1 MKLQSA
7 ALLGSLTF
15 ALVSIGCSSSSTLSG
30 SGGSN
35 GSGSGGTSSGSGGSN
50 STGGSGT
57 GTGGGSSSCTNV
69 TPCGGTATGTWTVK
83 SSCLTI
89 SGDLDVQTLFF
100 LSCPTGHVSGTL
112 QVTGTFTANA
122 NGTFTDATTTTGT
135 EMLTL
140 PAACKVLSGAPVT
153 CDRIGSVM
161 AGSYYTDATCVD
173 SASGGGCDCTGTVN
187 QTGSLG
193 HVVGDPQ
200 TDGNFTTGSNTLTI
214 TQDSMKYGYCVSGTM
229 LTLTPQGS
237 SPTTTGS
244 IVLQSAAPRVRV
256 VRRGA
261 VERAEAPGPAA
272 PARPVARR
280 ATGEG
285 DTGRVARL
293 AGPERAAPKGP
304 RGWGRA
310 TFTGLPA
317 CPARPRSAWF
327 ARFRAS
333 TPERCTRSG
342 VTARA

>member
-1 MKLQSA
+1 M
-7 ALLGSLTF
+7 
-15 ALVSIGCSSSSTLSG
+15 
-30 SGGSN
+30 
-35 GSGSGGTSSGSGGSN
+35 
-50 STGGSGT
+50 
-57 GTGGGSSSCTNV
+57 
-69 TPCGGTATGTWTVK
+69 K

-244 IVLQSAAPRVRV
+244 IVLQSGSTSGTGGSTGGGGKGGSTGAGGTGATGGKAGNGGGGHGTGGSAGGTGTGGTQGTKGHGAVRHLRGCQHALRGRVQHGSLAFEQVRRSAVPGPESQLEHEPRDRRQHDGRAADVGRLRGHLRPGHVLQRHDLHGLDSVRPVRQRERPQVGSVGPGRKRV
-256 VRRGA
+256 VWGR
-261 VERAEAPGPAA
+261 PTTS
-272 PARPVARR
+272 PAR
-280 ATGEG
+280 
-285 DTGRVARL
+285 
-293 AGPERAAPKGP
+293 
-304 RGWGRA
+304 
-310 TFTGLPA
+310 
-317 CPARPRSAWF
+317 RSS
-327 ARFRAS
+327 R
-333 TPERCTRSG
+333 
-342 VTARA
+342 